1 MKNTLLLL
9 SGFYCIG
16 FALFHLLFWRIFRW
30 KSDLERIMPINKA
43 IMQVLNLQLTFVF
56 LFFAVAIFLFNDELI
71 NTASGKFIIGSMS
84 VFWFIRA
91 VNQILF
97 FDKKNYIS
105 LIIFFVFIIGGL
117 LFLVPIL

>member
-1 MKNTLLLL
+1 
-9 SGFYCIG
+9 
-16 FALFHLLFWRIFRW
+16 
-30 KSDLERIMPINKA
+30 MPVNKA
-43 IMQVLNLQLTFVF
+43 IVQVLNLQLTFVF

>member
-1 MKNTLLLL
+1 MKNTLLFL

-84 VFWFIRA
+84 VFWFFRA

-97 FDKKNYIS
+97 FDKKNFIS

-117 LFLVPIL
+117 LFLVSIL